1 MWHYATGRSEYGILM
16 TMFSEIHCMV
26 SGKVQCVGYRDF
38 VEQYAKEHALYG
50 WIKNH
55 ENGAVE
61 IVLQGT
67 PDELKA
73 CIEVLNQ
80 GSSLSRVENMA
91 IDWRSPEKPL
101 NEFQV
106 L

>member
-1 MWHYATGRSEYGILM
+1 
-16 TMFSEIHCMV
+16 MFSEIHCMV
-26 SGKVQCVGYRDF
+26 SGKVQRVGYRDCI
-38 VEQYAKEHALYG
+38 EQYAKEHALYG

-80 GSSLSRVENMA
+80 GSPLARVENMA
-91 IDWRSPEKPL
+91 IDWRSPEKPFD
-101 NEFQV
+101 EFKV

>member
-1 MWHYATGRSEYGILM
+1 M

-26 SGKVQCVGYRDF
+26 SGKVQRVGYRDCI
-38 VEQYAKEHALYG
+38 EGYAKEQGLYG

-91 IDWRSPEKPL
+91 IDWRSPEMTFD
-101 NEFQV
+101 EFKV